1 MKEPTR
7 WEQGPCG
14 NQLQGPHEPR
24 LRLRAVGVGLLVVV
38 PNCYWITRSETIL
51 YDDFPTCLSLFVNAV
66 FTLTVLLTLNW
77 ILARLSPRLSLN
89 RLELLVV
96 YAMTCMASSLA
107 SLDMIPWI
115 FAAAAPPFRLHP
127 TNQQWEPMMR
137 PLLPRWLVVSDPA
150 VLEPF
155 YQGHTSFYR
164 PEFLSA
170 WAVPLTAWFLFVLLL
185 LTVMLCLTSFF
196 SRRWIDQDKLAFPIL
211 EIPLAMT
218 GEKGERRLFSRS
230 AFLLGAGLAAGL
242 DVLNGLS
249 FLYPVVPSIPVK
261 WYNVNVLLPPPY
273 NQTWFPGSLF
283 PFCIGLSYFLPSDMA
298 FSTWFFFLLRKGEE
312 LLFIRWGLYE
322 PGLEG
327 LPSPHLQSCGAL
339 LGLAVL
345 AVWRR
350 MAQSAERRAF
360 GVCTPCAWPFASGAE
375 WPGLRSLLV
384 FLAAVAGLGVMVR
397 AMGLEI
403 WLIPLYLGIYYLF
416 LLAIT
421 RLRVELGPVSHEFY
435 QAGPNRTLLAVLGS
449 QALSRESAAAFTLMR
464 FMNAIHRSSPMVQQM
479 EAFKIAQVTGAPGR
493 RMVRPLVLASV
504 VALVT
509 VFWTIL
515 HMSYQDGNFGIGRR
529 DWFFSTGNWLYSEMQ
544 EWITHPQEAS
554 PRNIAQLFLPLLVVL
569 GLAGLRTRWLGCP
582 FHPAGLAIGLS
593 AGPEYFWLPL
603 LVAWAAKSLILRY
616 GGRRAYRQWAPFFVG
631 LVLGEYLI
639 GAFWGLF
646 QLYTGHPTYSFWLG

>member
-1 MKEPTR
+1 MA
-7 WEQGPCG
+7 WEQERSGDQQQVPR
-14 NQLQGPHEPR
+14 EPV
-24 LRLRAVGVGLLVVV
+24 LRFRALVVGLLVVV
-38 PNCYWITRSETIL
+38 PNCYWITMSETIL
-51 YDDFPTCLSLFVNAV
+51 YDDFPTCLSLFVNAI

-77 ILARLSPRLSLN
+77 VLARLWPCLSLN
-89 RLELLVV
+89 RWELLVV

-115 FAAAAPPFRLHP
+115 FAVAAPPFRLHP
-127 TNQQWEPMMR
+127 TNQQWEPLML
-137 PLLPRWLVVSDPA
+137 PLLPRWLVVSDLA
-150 VLEPF
+150 VLKPF
-155 YQGHTSFYR
+155 YQGHTRLYR
-164 PEFLSA
+164 PKFLSA

-196 SRRWIDQDKLAFPIL
+196 SRRWIDHDKLAFPIL

-218 GEKGERRLFSRS
+218 GEKGERRLFSRP

-242 DVLNGLS
+242 DLLNGLS
-249 FLYPVVPSIPVK
+249 FLYPVVPSIPIK

-312 LLFIRWGLYE
+312 LLFLRWGIYE

-345 AVWRR
+345 AVWRMGPQLKALVR
-350 MAQSAERRAF
+350 PHGQERPGGDRERS
-360 GVCTPCAWPFASGAE
+360 GV
-375 WPGLRSLLV
+375 RSFWL
-384 FLAAVAGLGVMVR
+384 FLAAVVGLGVMVR
-397 AMGLEI
+397 AMGLEV
-403 WLIPLYLGIYYLF
+403 WLIPLYLAIYYLF
-416 LLAIT
+416 LVAIT

-479 EAFKIAQVTGAPGR
+479 EAFKIAQVMGAPGR
-493 RMVRPLVLASV
+493 RMVLPLVLASV
-504 VALVT
+504 VALGM

-515 HMSYQDGNFGIGRR
+515 HTSYQSGNFGVGQR

-544 EWITHPQEAS
+544 GWITHPQEAQ
-554 PRNIAQLFLPLLVVL
+554 PRQVAQLLLPLLVVL

-582 FHPAGLAIGLS
+582 LHPAGLALGLS

-603 LVAWAAKSLILRY
+603 LVAWATKSLLLRY
-616 GGRRAYRQWAPFFVG
+616 GGRRTYRQWAPFFVG
-631 LVLGEYLI
+631 LVLGEYLM

-646 QLYTGHPTYSFWLG
+646 QLYTGHATYSFWLG